1 MAREGRRG
9 GGRGPTRRGASKR
22 PAGSQASTIRLRRV
36 YEEPSADDGTRI
48 LVDRLWPRGLSKQAA
63 AVDEWVKSVAPST
76 ELRRWYGHDPAK
88 FDEFASR
95 YQAELREPER
105 AEALAQIEDAA
116 SRQTVTLLTATKDAG
131 HSEAAVLAD
140 LLRHQA
146 AGRRP

>member
-1 MAREGRRG
+1 MAGEGGMKRGGEAG
-9 GGRGPTRRGASKR
+9 GGRG
-22 PAGSQASTIRLRRV
+22 QIRLRRV

-63 AVDEWVKSVAPST
+63 AVDEWAKSVAPST
-76 ELRRWYGHDPAK
+76 ELRQWYGHDPAK

-95 YQAELREPER
+95 YRAELREPER

-131 HSEAAVLAD
+131 RSEAAVLVD
-140 LLRHQA
+140 VLRHQA
-146 AGRRP
+146 PGRQDGDAGPG